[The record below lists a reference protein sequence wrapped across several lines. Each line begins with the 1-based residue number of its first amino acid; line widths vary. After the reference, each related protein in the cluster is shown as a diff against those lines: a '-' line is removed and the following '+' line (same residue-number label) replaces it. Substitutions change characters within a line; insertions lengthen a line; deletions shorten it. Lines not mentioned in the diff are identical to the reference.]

1 MAVMNTFAKR
11 LKFLREEHKLSQ
23 TELANAL
30 GISRGSLS
38 FYENAERTADIET
51 LYKVSEYFGVTLDYL
66 IGKSDNR
73 TKENAVIGEDIGL
86 SDKSIKVLRDYM
98 EQGYGNNFIKTL
110 NYLIEQDELSPIEL
124 WEAPGLP
131 PDIDEQTENKLIG
144 KSLEKAEIEN
154 KEWSKTPRFPII
166 RLIEK
171 YLCVVSQESEVYIWA
186 NGSIHNEKENN
197 EKKWDKWLS
206 VKALSQRNIIDN
218 ALLKDIE
225 DQLRNSKRAIHYA
238 DDTETR

>member
-1 MAVMNTFAKR
+1 MVVMDTFAKR
-11 LKFLREEHKLSQ
+11 LKSLREERKLSQ

-30 GISRGSLS
+30 EISRGSLS
-38 FYENAERTADIET
+38 FYENAERTADIEI
-51 LYKVSEYFGVTLDYL
+51 LYKVSKYFGVTLDYL

-73 TKENAVIGEDIGL
+73 TKENAVIGEVLGL

-98 EQGYGNNFIKTL
+98 EQGYGDNFIKTL
-110 NYLIEQDELSPIEL
+110 NYLIEQDELGPLEL

-131 PDIDEQTENKLIG
+131 PDIDEQTENELIG
-144 KSLEKAEIEN
+144 KSFEEAKIEN
-154 KEWSKTPRFPII
+154 KEWRKTLRFPII

-186 NGSIHNEKENN
+186 NGSIHNKKEES
-197 EKKWDKWLS
+197 EKKWYNSLS
-206 VKALSQRNIIDN
+206 VKTLSQRNIIDN

-225 DQLRNSKRAIHYA
+225 DQLRNAKRAIHYA
-238 DDTETR
+238 DDPETR

>member
-51 LYKVSEYFGVTLDYL
+51 LC
-66 IGKSDNR
+66 
-73 TKENAVIGEDIGL
+73 
-86 SDKSIKVLRDYM
+86 DYM